1 MPCSMKDPATAVR
14 KTAAVLLAILYLAT
28 APETAAESRRAD
40 LLIVNARLVT
50 MDDAFRVID
59 GGTIA
64 IEGARIVA
72 VGGSE
77 VSKRFEA
84 AETIDAGGDIVM
96 PGMVNTHT
104 HASMTIFRGLGDDVP
119 NRLQR
124 FIFPLEAMV
133 VNADNVHKGAL
144 LGAVEMV
151 LGGATTFVDMYYFE
165 DAVARAAKAVG
176 VRAVLGETI
185 IGFPAPDA
193 VEPYGGLDYAK
204 RFIREFAGDELVVPA
219 LAPHAPYTMDREH
232 LKLVAD
238 AARELGV
245 PVLVHL
251 SETQA
256 EVDRI
261 EREFQMS
268 PVEYL
273 DAVGL
278 LSDKLV
284 AAHCIFVDDADIELL
299 RARRVGVSHN
309 IVSNIK
315 AGKGVAPVLEML
327 KAGLDVG
334 LGTDGP
340 MSGNTLDMMGLLGY
354 TAKLHKLANLD
365 RRVMPAKDVVEMAT
379 IGGARAINMQDR
391 IGSLEVGKLADLIIV
406 DTDSVN
412 MIPMYDVY
420 SALVYAANSH
430 DIHTV
435 IIHGRQVVRN
445 RQVLTVDV
453 EKVKRDVLEL
463 THQIAEKASEL

>member
-1 MPCSMKDPATAVR
+1 MKSRLLSHVILFLLLGLTLGSTVIATASEKR
-14 KTAAVLLAILYLAT
+14 Q
-28 APETAAESRRAD
+28 AD
-40 LLIVNARLVT
+40 LLIVNARVVT
-50 MDDAFRVID
+50 MNEAYRVID
-59 GGTIA
+59 RGVIA
-64 IEGARIVA
+64 IQGSHIVA
-72 VGGSE
+72 VGGAE
-77 VSKRFEA
+77 ISKQFQA
-84 AETIDAGGDIVM
+84 AETLDVDGDIVM

-119 NRLQR
+119 DRLKR

-133 VNADNVHKGAL
+133 VNADNVYKGAL

-165 DAVARAAKAVG
+165 DEVARAAKSVG

-185 IGFPAPDA
+185 IGFPAPDSDEA
-193 VEPYGGLDYAK
+193 YGGLEYAK
-204 RFIREFAGDELVVPA
+204 KFIREFAEDELITPA
-219 LAPHAPYTMDREH
+219 LAPHAPYTMDTEH

-238 AARELGV
+238 AATELGA

-256 EVDRI
+256 EIDRI
-261 EREFQMS
+261 DQDFGMS

-273 DAVGL
+273 DSVGL
-278 LSDKLV
+278 LTDQLV
-284 AAHCIFVDDADIELL
+284 AAHCIFVDEEDIALL
-299 RARRVGVSHN
+299 KDRSVGVSHN

-315 AGKGVAPVLEML
+315 AGKGVAPVIKMLEN
-327 KAGLDVG
+327 KLDVG

-354 TAKLHKLANLD
+354 TAKLHKLAHLD

-391 IGSLEVGKLADLIIV
+391 IGSLEVGKLADLLIV
-406 DTDSVN
+406 DTTSVN
-412 MIPMYDVY
+412 MIPLYDVY
-420 SALVYAANSH
+420 SALVYAANPR

-435 IIHGRQVVRN
+435 LVNGRQVVKDRK
-445 RQVLTVDV
+445 VLTVDV
-453 EKVKRDVLEL
+453 EQVKLDVLKLADE
-463 THQIAEKASEL
+463 IAKKASEL